1 MKDYGFVK
9 LYRSL
14 HDWEWYTEPNAM
26 RLFIHFLTTV
36 NYKEKNWQGRIIM
49 PGQTVTSRT
58 KLANEL
64 KLSEQEIRTA
74 LTRLKSTSNIT
85 IEATSKYSLV
95 TVCNWEFYQS
105 REDESTS
112 ESTSESTNE
121 QPAIN
126 QQSTTTKEYKNNKKE
141 EKEINKHID
150 YPQMLFDFYLTLGL
164 MKHKAF
170 TSAMRDAISKAMK
183 DNKYT
188 IEDCKLLLE
197 RHKMVVDITMN
208 TQFPVKARGLDVFF
222 GQKVYNAK
230 HLICSEYEDGGKY
243 YELYLNDKPQDTV
256 EENKSKPQRT
266 NYGRDEE

>member
-1 MKDYGFVK
+1 
-9 LYRSL
+9 
-14 HDWEWYTEPNAM
+14 
-26 RLFIHFLTTV
+26 
-36 NYKEKNWQGRIIM
+36 
-49 PGQTVTSRT
+49 
-58 KLANEL
+58 
-64 KLSEQEIRTA
+64 
-74 LTRLKSTSNIT
+74 
-85 IEATSKYSLV
+85 
-95 TVCNWEFYQS
+95 
-105 REDESTS
+105 
-112 ESTSESTNE
+112 
-121 QPAIN
+121 
-126 QQSTTTKEYKNNKKE
+126 
-141 EKEINKHID
+141 
-150 YPQMLFDFYLTLGL
+150 